1 MAASLADT
9 VAGIKTVVV
18 LGSGAMGAGI
28 AQVLA
33 QSGYSVI
40 VRDTEERFL
49 KKGKE
54 GIEDSLSRLV
64 KKGTISLSDKDG
76 ILSRLKL
83 TTEFEKVKNGDF
95 IIEAVTEDLEIKK
108 EVFRQL
114 DSLAKPEAVIATNT
128 SSLSVT
134 ELALCTKRGGKVVG
148 MHFFNPVPV
157 MKLVEV
163 VRTGLTSQETFQTT
177 WDLAKKMGK
186 EPIEAQDTPGFIFN
200 RLIIPYLNEAF
211 WAVYEG
217 IGKVEDIDKAM
228 KLGGNM
234 PIGPLQLLDLVGLDV
249 QLHAC
254 ETLYREFGDP
264 KFRPCPLNRFMVRMG
279 YLGRKVK
286 KGFYDYVA
294 DPPVPTIIDTG
305 VKYRIGSH

>member
-1 MAASLADT
+1 MTASLTDET
-9 VAGIKTVVV
+9 TRIKTVVV
-18 LGSGAMGAGI
+18 LGSGAMGSGI

-33 QSGYSVI
+33 QTGYSVI
-40 VRDTEERFL
+40 VRDTEDRFL

-64 KKGTISLSDKDG
+64 KKGAVSSSEKETVLN
-76 ILSRLKL
+76 RLLL
-83 TTEFEKVKNGDF
+83 TTEIEKVKEGDF

-108 EVFRQL
+108 ELFRKI
-114 DSLAKPEAVIATNT
+114 DSVAKPGAIIATNT

-134 ELALCTKRGGKVVG
+134 ELALCTKRADKVVG

-163 VRTGLTSQETFQTT
+163 VKTAYTSKETFQIT
-177 WDLAKKMGK
+177 WDLAKRMGK
-186 EPIEAQDTPGFIFN
+186 EPIEAKDTPGFIFN

-217 IGKVEDIDKAM
+217 VGKVEDIDKAM

-254 ETLYREFGDP
+254 ETFYREFGDP
-264 KFRPCPLNRFMVRMG
+264 KFRPCPLNRQMVRAG

-286 KGFYDYVA
+286 KGFYDYTV
-294 DPPVPTIIDTG
+294 DPPAPYSFDLRSWG
-305 VKYRIGSH
+305 LPA